1 MKNLGIKELLKIK
14 KGDVVSIVGSGG
26 KTSFMYELA
35 KECSFNSKVL
45 ITTSTKIEKPK
56 VNEVDY
62 EFYTTKPD
70 EFPIVKGITLIGDYI
85 NVENKVVCS
94 EDTMKNYI
102 DKFDYTLIESD
113 GSKRKPL
120 KGWKDNEPVILSETT
135 KTVGIIPI
143 TVLGLEINDKNI
155 HRLEEFKKI
164 TGGKENEKVSLNHL
178 IKIIM
183 NPNGLFKNSIG
194 QRILFLNSIEDEK
207 YIELARNL
215 LEKIGRENNKFLN
228 KVLGGSIRNSVF
240 FELN

>member
-1 MKNLGIKELLKIK
+1 MKKLGIKELLKLK

-45 ITTSTKIEKPK
+45 VTTSTKIEKPK
-56 VNEVDY
+56 ANEVDY
-62 EFYTTKPD
+62 EFYTTKSN
-70 EFPIVKGITLIGDYI
+70 EFRNNNGITLIGDYI
-85 NVENKVVCS
+85 NMENKVVCS

-102 DKFDYTLIESD
+102 EKFDYTLIESD

-120 KGWKDNEPVILSETT
+120 KGWNNNEPVILSKTT
-135 KTVGIIPI
+135 KTVGIIPV
-143 TVLGLEINDKNI
+143 TVLDLEVNYKNI
-155 HRLEEFKKI
+155 HRLEEFKKL
-164 TGGKENEKVSLNHL
+164 TNAKEQEKVTLDHL
-178 IKIIM
+178 IEIVI

-194 QRILFLNSIEDEK
+194 QRILFLNCIEDEK
-207 YIELARNL
+207 YEELARNL
-215 LEKIGRENNKFLN
+215 LEKISRENNKFLN